1 MPLYIGDYLADT
13 RHLTTIQHGAY
24 LLLIMHYW
32 QRGELPADHESL
44 KRIVGLHGV
53 DGENQWRSICKAIA
67 PFFDENWRHKR
78 IDAELKKSR
87 EISEKRAM
95 SGRKGGLLNRGKNNN
110 GRFVTQAIAKQRDG
124 QSQSHIESSSASS
137 VPVAK
142 PAMATKTEASP
153 SLVSSLKSR
162 GWVSS

>member
-44 KRIVGLHGV
+44 KRIAGLHGV
-53 DGENQWRSICKAIA
+53 DGQNQWRSICKAIA

-87 EISEKRAM
+87 EISEKRQI
-95 SGRKGGLLNRGKNNN
+95 SGRIGGLRSA
-110 GRFVTQAIAKQRDG
+110 GRTNMERIITQAIAKQTG
-124 QSQSHIESSSASS
+124 HQSQSHIESFSNASS

-153 SLVSSLKSR
+153 SLINSLKSK
-162 GWVSS
+162 GWVS